1 MYLNRYQLYNNFF
14 LKNLT
19 SIIKNDTMS
28 KISLQ
33 KIWLQK
39 QLKKNKIMK
48 TLKIEIPNGFE
59 IDKENSTFEQ
69 IVFKELEKALP
80 KSWKDLKEID
90 GFYITFNSNIVD
102 VEENPTIDYN
112 KNVFATKE
120 QAKASIALAQLSQLR
135 DVYRNGWVPDWNK
148 VYEEKHCIH
157 FQNNEIIKEWFYQ
170 TNIFLSF
177 QDAETRDLFLENFK
191 DLIEQAKPLMS

>member
-1 MYLNRYQLYNNFF
+1 
-14 LKNLT
+14 
-19 SIIKNDTMS
+19 
-28 KISLQ
+28 
-33 KIWLQK
+33 
-39 QLKKNKIMK
+39 MK

-59 IDKENSTFEQ
+59 IDKDNSTFEQ
-69 IVFKELEKALP
+69 IVFKEIKKELP

-112 KNVFATKE
+112 KNIFATFE

-135 DVYRNGWVPDWNK
+135 DVYRNGWIPDWRNSDYK
-148 VYEEKHCIH
+148 FCIELYE
-157 FQNNEIIKEWFYQ
+157 NEIHKDNYFCS
-170 TNIFLSF
+170 NHFLSF
-177 QDAETRDLFLENFK
+177 QDKETRDLFIENFK